1 MIEETSNTVYRSM
14 FGEEVELEVQPNQMG
29 GTNLVIVTNREY
41 LGDDVVDYVRE
52 MLAER
57 GLRPLTEAQMKWR
70 NRG

>member
-57 GLRPLTEAQMKWR
+57 GLRPLTEVQMKWR

>member
-14 FGEEVELEVQPNQMG
+14 FGEEVELEVQPNQMD